1 MQDHIDFGTISG
13 EVLPD
18 TSCNI
23 LQSPSQKVMQ
33 DLSGM
38 VSPDIVPKS
47 VMILHARLERSW
59 ILLFQD
65 LARIL
70 SWA

>member
-18 TSCNI
+18 KSCNI
-23 LQSPSQKVMQ
+23 LQSPSQNVMQ

-38 VSPDIVPKS
+38 VSPDTVPKS
-47 VMILHARLERSW
+47 VVILHTKSCKNIE
-59 ILLFQD
+59 ILIQD
-65 LARIL
+65 LVYVIL
-70 SWA
+70 QG